1 MPTQNQF
8 HVRICL
14 HFRFAQVLICG
25 IRLYYTEFLC
35 PCPTGILSHMWKRD
49 IRIAMWDFE
58 YSRVITTLSFRL

>member
-25 IRLYYTEFLC
+25 IRLYYIILYIPFQQVYDKIREKERPELRC
-35 PCPTGILSHMWKRD
+35 GIL
-49 IRIAMWDFE
+49 I
-58 YSRVITTLSFRL
+58 